1 MSPEADIFMIPS
13 LILPSE
19 NDTELIILLTKKS
32 HAAMRENEENLKMR
46 ELEGPSET
54 SRLLYTRRPSK
65 LCDRV
70 CCWRRHKGNLL
81 SLQVSRPHWVEDEA
95 EEAAEESQSPAH
107 TQKLA
112 VYSQLL
118 RH

>member
-32 HAAMRENEENLKMR
+32 HAAMRENEENLKTR

-54 SRLLYTRRPSK
+54 SRLLSIHEGPQSSVTECAAGGATRGTSSPSRCQG
-65 LCDRV
+65 LT
-70 CCWRRHKGNLL
+70 G
-81 SLQVSRPHWVEDEA
+81 
-95 EEAAEESQSPAH
+95 
-107 TQKLA
+107 
-112 VYSQLL
+112 
-118 RH
+118 